1 MLCVAFALDFLPPA
15 FCGFYFW
22 ILDYQLYVNKARFLF
37 ELPACLPV
45 CVCVQRSG
53 PLCFTVTD
61 MLSFGDRVKY
71 YLLNINM

>member
-1 MLCVAFALDFLPPA
+1 MLLLLLIFCRLPFVASIF
-15 FCGFYFW
+15 GFW

-61 MLSFGDRVKY
+61 MLRFGDRVKY